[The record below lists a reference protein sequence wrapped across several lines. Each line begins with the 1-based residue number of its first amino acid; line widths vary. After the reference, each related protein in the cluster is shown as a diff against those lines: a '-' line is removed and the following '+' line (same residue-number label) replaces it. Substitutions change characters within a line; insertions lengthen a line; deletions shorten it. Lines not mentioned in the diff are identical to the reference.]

1 MLLLSWE
8 EASWEGQE
16 GELEG
21 GLEEGLEGGLEEED
35 SNKMEDRGP
44 TVYRDS

>member
-16 GELEG
+16 GGLEGELEG
-21 GLEEGLEGGLEEED
+21 GLEEGLEEED